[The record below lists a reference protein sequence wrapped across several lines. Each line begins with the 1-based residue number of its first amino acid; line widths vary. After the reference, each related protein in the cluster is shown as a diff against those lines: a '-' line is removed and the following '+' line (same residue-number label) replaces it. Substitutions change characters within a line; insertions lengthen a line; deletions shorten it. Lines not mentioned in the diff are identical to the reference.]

1 MRFII
6 SRLTKLM
13 SSFISNIL
21 LPIIFTV
28 LLSVIVNHVTITM
41 SATTS
46 TFSGLSSF
54 NPNKSI
60 FEMFAGFQN
69 NVTGMIISFVICS
82 KRYSKLISE
91 ISDNSELNIE
101 CKKIIELDNK
111 KVNLNLTV
119 VEDEVQHL
127 RI

>member
-6 SRLTKLM
+6 SKLIKFF
-13 SSFISNIL
+13 SKIITNIL
-21 LPIIFTV
+21 LPIIVTV
-28 LLSVIVNHVTITM
+28 LLSVIINHMTVTM
-41 SATTS
+41 SASSS
-46 TFSGLSSF
+46 TFSGLNSF
-54 NPNKSI
+54 NPKKSI
-60 FEMFAGFQN
+60 FEMLAGFQN

-91 ISDNSELNIE
+91 IGDNSELNIE

>member
-6 SRLTKLM
+6 IKLIKL
-13 SSFISNIL
+13 ISKVITNIL

-41 SATTS
+41 STTVS
-46 TFSGLSSF
+46 TFSGLNSF

-60 FEMFAGFQN
+60 FEMFAGFHN
-69 NVTGMIISFVICS
+69 NVTGMIIAFVICS
-82 KRYSKLISE
+82 RKYSKLISE
-91 ISDNSELNIE
+91 INDNSELNVE
-101 CKKIIELDNK
+101 CKKIIEVDNN

-119 VEDEVQHL
+119 VEKGVQHL